1 MSYPHRSELETTTIL
16 SACQGNPGARHLE
29 GWRSLGGY
37 EALPKA
43 LEMSAEDLVEVVKDS
58 GLRGRGGAG
67 FPTGLKWS
75 FMPRGDGKPHYLC
88 CNADESEPG
97 AFKDREILRWT
108 PHLLIEGCLIAAR
121 AIDAEHAYIYVR
133 GEFFEETAVLNQAVV
148 EAYEAGLIGKG
159 VMGSDWSCDITV
171 HAGAGAYIA
180 GEETGL
186 MNSLMGNRAEPWAKP
201 PFPAQAGA
209 FGMPTTVNNVETL
222 AAVPGIVQNGSDWYR
237 QWGTE
242 RSPGTKL
249 WSCSGHL
256 ARPGNYEMALG
267 VSLSDIIF
275 EVCGGTASGKPVK
288 AVIPGG
294 SSTAFLSGDELDCET
309 TYEGMQEAGTSLG
322 TASPIVMEEGADIVA
337 AMRRIAEFYAHES
350 CGQCVQC
357 REGTSWVVRILQ
369 RIERG
374 DGKLSDIDTLYDLC
388 EQMTGRTICVL
399 ADSVVFPLHS
409 SMEKFRADYEAR
421 MRNGLFAVA
430 AG

>member
-1 MSYPHRSELETTTIL
+1 MSFPHRSELETTTRL
-16 SACQGNPGARHLE
+16 SRHQGETEARTLA
-29 GWRSLGGY
+29 GWCARGGY
-37 EALPKA
+37 EALRTAIGMTP
-43 LEMSAEDLVEVVKDS
+43 DDITEVVKGS

-75 FMPRGDGKPHYLC
+75 FMPKDDGKLHYLC

-97 AFKDREILRWT
+97 AFKDREVIRWT
-108 PHLLIEGCLIAAR
+108 PHLLIEGCLIGAR
-121 AIDAEHAYIYVR
+121 AIGAEHVYIYVR
-133 GEFFEETAVLNQAVV
+133 GEFFEETAVLNHAVV
-148 EAYEAGLIGKG
+148 EAYEAGLIGTDIL
-159 VMGSDWSCDITV
+159 GSAWSCELTV

-222 AAVPGIVQNGSDWYR
+222 AAVPMIVEHGADWYR
-237 QWGTE
+237 QWGSE
-242 RSPGTKL
+242 QSPGTKL

-256 ARPGNYEMALG
+256 VRPGNYEFALG
-267 VSLSDIIF
+267 LPLRDIIF
-275 EVCGGTASGKPVK
+275 DGCGGTPSGRPVK

-294 SSTAFLSGDELDCET
+294 SSTAFLSGDELDCAT
-309 TYEGMQEAGTSLG
+309 TYEGLQEAGSALG
-322 TASPIVMEEGADIVA
+322 TASPIVMDADTDIVA
-337 AMRRIAEFYAHES
+337 AMRRIAQFYAHES

-369 RIERG
+369 RIEAG
-374 DGKLSDIDTLYDLC
+374 DGRLRDIDTLYELC

-399 ADSVVFPLHS
+399 ADSVVFPLQS
-409 SMEKFRADYEAR
+409 SLDKFRADYEAR
-421 MRNGLFAVA
+421 MKPTLVA